1 MADAHGDVIVISQLP
16 PPVHGSTV
24 MTRTFMDVLVG
35 SGRRPVLVDRR
46 FSRSVDEIGSKS
58 IKKVF
63 SGISL
68 LFRLGTTLRHHRDAA
83 VVFFTT
89 NRPPSFWVDVVM
101 SVELRMLRRPY
112 IAYVHTS
119 GYRALAERGALH
131 RGGVALLLGGATS
144 LVVLGKSML
153 RDVQQFNEAPSVIP
167 NAVGGP
173 ERRATAVGGSST
185 IAFLSNL
192 IPGKGAE
199 DFMRIANRCLTNAPD
214 ARAIVIGRA
223 SSDGYAEGLRAIL
236 DPEVRDRVDFIGA
249 IFDEARDGL
258 LATASVLVFP
268 STYRYEAQP
277 LTVLEAMR
285 VGVPVVAYDVGGLR
299 DVIDDDVNGFLVR
312 SGDWEA
318 ASERCRIILSSRD
331 DRDRLAAGAL
341 RTFRERF
348 GLARY
353 SAAWTEL
360 LERGA

>member
-1 MADAHGDVIVISQLP
+1 VAEAHGDVVVISQLP

-24 MTRTFMDVLVG
+24 MTRTLMDVLVG

-46 FSRSVDEIGSKS
+46 FSRSVDEIGSTS
-58 IKKVF
+58 IKKVL

-131 RGGVALLLGGATS
+131 RGGVALLLGGAS
-144 LVVLGKSML
+144 SVVVLGESML
-153 RDVQQFNEAPSVIP
+153 ADVQQFNDARSVIP

-173 ERRATAVGGSST
+173 ERRTTAVGGSST

-199 DFMRIANRCLTNAPD
+199 DFMRIANRCLVDAPD
-214 ARAIVIGRA
+214 ARAIVM
-223 SSDGYAEGLRAIL
+223 
-236 DPEVRDRVDFIGA
+236 
-249 IFDEARDGL
+249 FDEARDGL

-277 LTVLEAMR
+277 LTVLESMR

-318 ASERCRIILSSRD
+318 ASERCRTILSSQD

-341 RTFRERF
+341 TTYRERF

>member
-1 MADAHGDVIVISQLP
+1 VAELNGDVIVISQLP

-24 MTRTFMDVLVG
+24 MTRTFMEVLVG

-46 FSRSVDEIGSKS
+46 FSRSVDEIGATSL
-58 IKKVF
+58 KKVF

-68 LFRLGTTLRHHRDAA
+68 LFRLGKALRDHREAA

-101 SVELRMLRRPY
+101 SVELRVMRRSY
-112 IAYVHTS
+112 VAYVHTS
-119 GYRALAERGALH
+119 GYRELADRGPIH
-131 RGGVALLLGGATS
+131 RRGVDLLLGGAAS
-144 LVVLGKSML
+144 VVVLGESML
-153 RDVQQFNEAPSVIP
+153 ADVQQFTDSRCIIP

-173 ERRATAVGGSST
+173 EQRATRVGGSST

-199 DFMRIANRCLTNAPD
+199 DFMRIANRCLGDAPD
-214 ARAIVIGRA
+214 AHAIVIGRA
-223 SSDGYAEGLRAIL
+223 PSGEYAEGLLSIL
-236 DPEVRDRVDFIGA
+236 DPDVRGRVDFVGA
-249 IFDEARDGL
+249 LFDEARDDL
-258 LATASVLVFP
+258 LATVEVLVFP

-285 VGVPVVAYDVGGLR
+285 SGVPVVAYDVGGLR
-299 DVIDDDVNGFLVR
+299 DVIDDGVNGFLVR
-312 SGDWEA
+312 SGDWET
-318 ASERCRIILSSRD
+318 ASERCRTILSSRD

-341 RTFRERF
+341 ATSRERF
-348 GLARY
+348 GLAQY
-353 SAAWTEL
+353 SAAWAEL